1 MKTIGEK
8 IKEFRKANRLSLRD
22 FARRAGLSH
31 AYIAKLEKEYDPISK
46 KKIEPTM
53 DTVTKLAEAMNMSV
67 ESLLAETGYIEEGQ
81 DEHRQIK
88 TWRPAITPKDEKDIA
103 KDLERIM
110 NDLTQA
116 DGLMFYN
123 EPMTDE
129 DKQLIREA
137 IEFGLKIAKV
147 RNKERFTPKK
157 YRQNK
162 K

>member
-1 MKTIGEK
+1 MSFDNNVLGKRIKQLREEKGLLQKDIARIIGITDSAIGHYERGARFPDP
-8 IKEFRKANRLSLRD
+8 ETLR
-22 FARRAGLSH
+22 
-31 AYIAKLEKEYDPISK
+31 
-46 KKIEPTM
+46 
-53 DTVTKLAEAMNMSV
+53 KLAEYFGVSV
-67 ESLLAETGYIEEGQ
+67 DYLLGRTDVRTPTQ
-81 DEHRQIK
+81 P
-88 TWRPAITPKDEKDIA
+88 WRPAITPKDEKDIA

-110 NDLTQA
+110 SDLTQA

-129 DKQLIREA
+129 DKQLIKEA

>member
-1 MKTIGEK
+1 MSSDNNVLGKRIKQLREEKGLLQKDIAGIIGITDSAIGHYERGARFPDP
-8 IKEFRKANRLSLRD
+8 ETLR
-22 FARRAGLSH
+22 R
-31 AYIAKLEKEYDPISK
+31 
-46 KKIEPTM
+46 
-53 DTVTKLAEAMNMSV
+53 LAEYFGVSV
-67 ESLLAETGYIEEGQ
+67 DYLLGRTDVRNPTQ
-81 DEHRQIK
+81 PWH
-88 TWRPAITPKDEKDIA
+88 PAITQKDEKDIA